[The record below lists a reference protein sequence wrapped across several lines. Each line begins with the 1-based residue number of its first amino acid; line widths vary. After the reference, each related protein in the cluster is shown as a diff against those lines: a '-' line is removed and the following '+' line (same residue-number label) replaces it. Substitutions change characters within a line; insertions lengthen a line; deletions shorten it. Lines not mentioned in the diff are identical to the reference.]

1 MHQKVF
7 IIYFSFLVVMLI
19 LLYVYID
26 VTECW
31 NNDNSNDDDNV
42 NKSMHGDRK
51 QEFLQPIALATF
63 QKKY

>member
-1 MHQKVF
+1 
-7 IIYFSFLVVMLI
+7 MLI

-31 NNDNSNDDDNV
+31 NNNNNNDDDNV